1 MSGKIDLVS
10 LQVPKCIVKTTLG
23 SESCKFTPE
32 RIYPNVNMH
41 RDSMEFCA

>member
-10 LQVPKCIVKTTLG
+10 LQVPNALYKQLG
-23 SESCKFTPE
+23 E
-32 RIYPNVNMH
+32 RIMEIESTANLTYCYMH

>member
-1 MSGKIDLVS
+1 MHCTNNLA
-10 LQVPKCIVKTTLG
+10 

-32 RIYPNVNMH
+32 QIYPNVNMH